1 MIVKQAVVKR
11 LLKNIVLMRG
21 LPVDQIKIIYLYFL
35 NFILIHLPLIFIFC
49 LILFSVFTKY
59 QTRKRTSKQQIYR
72 LGDISLNKISSW
84 DLKRCIKLKEQTNAG
99 TVVLRRQ

>member
-1 MIVKQAVVKR
+1 
-11 LLKNIVLMRG
+11 MRG
-21 LPVDQIKIIYLYFL
+21 LPVDQVKIIYLYFL

-72 LGDISLNKISSW
+72 LGDISLNKIKLLGFEEMYKAEGANQCRYSSAE
-84 DLKRCIKLKEQTNAG
+84 KAMKNAKEDVIG
-99 TVVLRRQ
+99 I